1 MEGINHGDKPPI
13 IAEIPL
19 FQRKRTDDLF
29 ASFENK
35 YKKKP
40 LFLARASG
48 RVNLIGEHIDY
59 CGYSVLPMAIE
70 QDILMAVATNTNTE
84 LHLSNANSKFSDF
97 VTDMTSFTID
107 QSRPEWHNYILC
119 GIKGILERAGMVDTP
134 QGMSIMVD
142 GNVPKSAG
150 LSSSSAL
157 VCCAGLATK
166 HAHSLAFTKTELAD
180 ICMRCEHYIGTQGGG
195 MDQSICF
202 LAKAGTAKHIEFNP
216 IRAHDVS
223 LPEGVVFVVANSCV
237 ELQKASTSHFNIR
250 VVECRLASQ
259 ILAKSKGLEWRKMRR
274 LADVEKALGVSLSDM
289 EEMVDQVLHPEPY
302 TKDEVCGILSL
313 STDELNSES
322 LSQNTLHVQSFKLH
336 NRAMHVFSEANRVLK
351 FKALCNDSSV
361 KDPAQLLGNLMND
374 SHASCRD
381 LYECS
386 CPELDELVEI
396 CKKAGALGSRLTGAG
411 WAGCTVSMVP
421 NDTLQAFLKQV
432 EDEFYAKDPNRR
444 SKVAESLF
452 ATQPGQGAV
461 IYQIHV

>member
-1 MEGINHGDKPPI
+1 MEESSTDQPPVLC
-13 IAEIPL
+13 ETP
-19 FQRKRTDDLF
+19 QSQKKRIDDLC
-29 ASFENK
+29 ASFETK

-40 LFLARASG
+40 LFVARASG

-70 QDILMAVATNTNTE
+70 QDIIMAVATNDNTE
-84 LHLSNANSKFSDF
+84 LHLSNINLKFNDF
-97 VTDMTSFTID
+97 VTSVTSFSIV
-107 QSRPEWHNYILC
+107 QSKPEWHNYILC
-119 GIKGILERAGMVDTP
+119 GIRGIIERSGMTDAP

-142 GNVPKSAG
+142 GNIPNSAG

-157 VCCAGLATK
+157 VCCAGLATMQ
-166 HAHSLAFTKTELAD
+166 ANGLAFSKTELAD

-223 LPEGVVFVVANSCV
+223 LPEGVTFVVANSCV

-289 EEMVDQVLHPEPY
+289 EELVGQLLHPKSY
-302 TKDEVCGILSL
+302 TKEEVCGILGVSQ
-313 STDELNSES
+313 DELNSES
-322 LSQNTLHVQSFKLH
+322 LSPNTLHVQYFKLH
-336 NRAMHVFSEANRVLK
+336 NRAKHVFSEANRVLK
-351 FKALCNDSSV
+351 FKALCKDSSTV
-361 KDPAQLLGNLMND
+361 NTAQLLGDLMND

-386 CPELDELVEI
+386 CPELDELVEV
-396 CKKAGALGSRLTGAG
+396 CKRAGALGSRLTGAG

-421 NDTLQAFLKQV
+421 TDALQAFLKQV

-444 SKVAESLF
+444 SKVTESLF
-452 ATQPGQGAV
+452 ATQPGRGAV
-461 IYQIHV
+461 IYQL